1 MHYHLQEKYGGSSNS
16 TSRMRANLRE
26 KFIMGGTIREGTR
39 TEATEEGIGLKISNV
54 KMAIQNQS
62 VIEFYTTSY
71 SYNT

>member
-1 MHYHLQEKYGGSSNS
+1 
-16 TSRMRANLRE
+16 MRANLRE

-62 VIEFYTTSY
+62 VIEFYYIIFLQYLGPVAPTLVNLTV
-71 SYNT
+71 N